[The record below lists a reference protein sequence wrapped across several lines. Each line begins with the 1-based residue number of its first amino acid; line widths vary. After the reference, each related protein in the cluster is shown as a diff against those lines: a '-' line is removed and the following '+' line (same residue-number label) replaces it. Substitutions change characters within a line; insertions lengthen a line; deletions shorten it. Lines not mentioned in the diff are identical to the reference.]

1 MKAIFKKFEHS
12 AQNMTKKYM
21 VQHIQPCM
29 KSMCN
34 VLNSRACAGYHLV
47 MIKVKTLFVSQHSF
61 AYFPLVL
68 YLLFFK
74 MSRRT

>member
-47 MIKVKTLFVSQHSF
+47 PFMLKNIRTYSGIKG
-61 AYFPLVL
+61 
-68 YLLFFK
+68 
-74 MSRRT
+74 